1 MSLTSLIVTNSV
13 YNYVDDNFYIND
25 CIKRIENILKYK
37 GSKRKLKNFFD
48 DMIDKLSEDY
58 IYQRDILFN
67 DVFKLLFSI
76 YNKSYAAIQ
85 SIRNIP
91 IKVYYEK
98 YIKSLDFLKDT
109 SFYHYALKTS
119 KENKNFYLRFK
130 DKEYIMTQMELVNKQ
145 FDILDN
151 EYLTQD
157 LYHKYCQFYTPIFQ
171 RIKKVI
177 YVLGIYFED
186 NITISEI
193 LGNKIDI
200 FLKTTYNEWIKFED
214 IYIIFKKKNN
224 QLAEI
229 TNNIK
234 LYL

>member
-1 MSLTSLIVTNSV
+1 MSLTSLILTNSV

-25 CIKRIENILKYK
+25 CIKRIESILKYK

-109 SFYHYALKTS
+109 PFYHYALNKS
-119 KENKNFYLRFK
+119 KENKNFYTRF
-130 DKEYIMTQMELVNKQ
+130 DDNEYIISQMELVNKQ
-145 FDILDN
+145 FDILDH
-151 EYLTQD
+151 EYLIHD

-171 RIKKVI
+171 RIKK
-177 YVLGIYFED
+177 
-186 NITISEI
+186 
-193 LGNKIDI
+193 
-200 FLKTTYNEWIKFED
+200 
-214 IYIIFKKKNN
+214 
-224 QLAEI
+224 
-229 TNNIK
+229 
-234 LYL
+234 